1 MKHVVTCALLILALQ
16 GLPNAVIAASDDPP
30 TTATLLAQA
39 SDPAVIAPTAA
50 ATNVAQ
56 AQPAED
62 IFTPEQLEQLV
73 APIALYPDA
82 LLMQILMAS
91 TYPLEI
97 VEADRWLGKQ
107 PDLKGDALDKAL
119 LEKDW
124 DPSVKSL
131 TTLPSVLKQ
140 MSENL
145 DWTQDLG
152 DAFLAQENALL
163 DTVQIMRGKAYE
175 AGNLKS
181 TEQQQVTQNPDKII
195 VIQQSSPEIVYV
207 PTYSPTVVYGPT
219 WGYPSY
225 YYPAMYPYY
234 PPGYGL
240 MAFGVGVAVGAAIWG
255 NCNWGWGNN
264 NVNIDIDRHNEF
276 NRNTNNNFNGDR
288 GNRGQ
293 GDRGQGNR
301 GQGGK
306 EGWKHDAS
314 HRKGVDYKSKD
325 VAQRNGASAGSNRV
339 TKDQAR
345 GRAPTAGTS
354 DRAGAGGQAQNRA
367 GAGGQAQ
374 NRAGAG
380 GQTQNRSAGAGGQA
394 QNRSAGAGAQ
404 AQNRSAGSQGTRD
417 SSANRSQSAGSS
429 AYKQSG
435 SSGAN
440 RSGSSGGNSAFSGSR
455 TPSSDRMSSSRGA
468 SSRGTSSYGG
478 SRGGGGG
485 GGGGSRGGGGRRR

>member
-1 MKHVVTCALLILALQ
+1 MKQVLTGILLMLALQ
-16 GLPNAVIAASDDPP
+16 GFPAS
-30 TTATLLAQA
+30 LLAQA
-39 SDPAVIAPTAA
+39 GDPAVTTATTTTAA
-50 ATNVAQ
+50 EQQTAD
-56 AQPAED
+56 P
-62 IFTPEQLEQLV
+62 IFTSEQLEQLV

-91 TYPLEI
+91 TYPLEV
-97 VEADRWLGKQ
+97 VEADRWISKQ

-119 LEKDW
+119 LDKDW

-131 TTLPSVLKQ
+131 TTLPSVLTQ
-140 MSENL
+140 MSDNL

-152 DAFLAQENALL
+152 DAFLAQENDLL

-175 AGNLKS
+175 AGNLQT

-195 VIQQSSPEIVYV
+195 VIQQASPEVVYV
-207 PTYSPTVVYGPT
+207 PTYSPTVVYGPA
-219 WGYPSY
+219 WHYPSY
-225 YYPAMYPYY
+225 YYPSMYPYY

-240 MAFGVGVAVGAAIWG
+240 LAFGVGVAVGGAIWG
-255 NCNWGWGNN
+255 NCNWGWGHN
-264 NVNIDIDRHNEF
+264 NVNINVNQYNNF

-288 GNRGQ
+288 G
-293 GDRGQGNR
+293 GNNA
-301 GQGGK
+301 
-306 EGWKHDAS
+306 GWKHDAT

-345 GRAPTAGTS
+345 GRSTAGTT

-367 GAGGQAQ
+367 GTGGQAQNRASGAGGGQAQNRATGAGGQAQ
-374 NRAGAG
+374 NRAAG
-380 GQTQNRSAGAGGQA
+380 T
-394 QNRSAGAGAQ
+394 GAQ
-404 AQNRSAGSQGTRD
+404 AQNRSAGSQVNRA
-417 SSANRSQSAGSS
+417 SSADRSQSAGSS
-429 AYKQSG
+429 AYKQS
-435 SSGAN
+435 SSPGAN

-485 GGGGSRGGGGRRR
+485 GGGGSRGGGGRRH